1 MHTHTLGAEQKA
13 IRGHTW
19 QQVTFEKYFQKCYI
33 QKLAVTVIHGCKMF
47 SLWNQAYFWTPSTWD
62 NQCIW
67 VQGSMQLENC
77 PQSWWQARKLA
88 SCIISLAGTTGS
100 AQAAHDTVL
109 SPSLILCLFITEKI
123 GAEWMMSAGADL
135 KAWESHKPGYYTC
148 SVNGQE
154 IITSSWSFCSISVQC
169 AQTKRFTN
177 IIKQ

>member
-1 MHTHTLGAEQKA
+1 MQSKRQSGATHDNGSHLRSISKNVAY
-13 IRGHTW
+13 RNW
-19 QQVTFEKYFQKCYI
+19 QPLLSMAAKCSAFEIKLTFGF
-33 QKLAVTVIHGCKMF
+33 
-47 SLWNQAYFWTPSTWD
+47 STWD

-109 SPSLILCLFITEKI
+109 SPSLILCLFITEEI

-135 KAWESHKPGYYTC
+135 KAWESHKPSYYTC

-169 AQTKRFTN
+169 AQRDLQT
-177 IIKQ
+177 